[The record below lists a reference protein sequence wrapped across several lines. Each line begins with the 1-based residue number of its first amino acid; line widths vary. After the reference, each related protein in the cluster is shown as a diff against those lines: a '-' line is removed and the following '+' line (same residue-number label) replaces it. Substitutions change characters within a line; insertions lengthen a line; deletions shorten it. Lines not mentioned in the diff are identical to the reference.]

1 MHANKI
7 FLFILVY
14 NCQNEL
20 EKTIKKIQNF
30 YSFFDE
36 IIFINNNS
44 TDNSLKILKKYIK
57 NKTTKKIKIINNK
70 LNFGQGGSHKVAFE
84 YSFKNNA
91 NFCTIYHGD
100 DQANILDFKS
110 LLINKKY
117 LKFDAVLGGRFM
129 RESTHQNYALSRS

>member
-20 EKTIKKIQNF
+20 EKTIKKKKI

-44 TDNSLKILKKYIK
+44 TDNS
-57 NKTTKKIKIINNK
+57 
-70 LNFGQGGSHKVAFE
+70 
-84 YSFKNNA
+84 
-91 NFCTIYHGD
+91 
-100 DQANILDFKS
+100 
-110 LLINKKY
+110 
-117 LKFDAVLGGRFM
+117 
-129 RESTHQNYALSRS
+129 

>member
-1 MHANKI
+1 MQANKI

-44 TDNSLKILKKYIK
+44 TDNSLKILKKYIRQK
-57 NKTTKKIKIINNK
+57 N
-70 LNFGQGGSHKVAFE
+70 
-84 YSFKNNA
+84 
-91 NFCTIYHGD
+91 
-100 DQANILDFKS
+100 
-110 LLINKKY
+110 
-117 LKFDAVLGGRFM
+117 
-129 RESTHQNYALSRS
+129 